1 MTSTF
6 SIARYTLTQ
15 QLRNRLYLVIILF
28 GVLMVGASVLFGA
41 VAADQEIRVIL
52 DLGFATTEFFGLAMA
67 LFGAVTLVLEE
78 MESKTIYLILTRPQP
93 RATYILGR
101 FLGLVLAVW
110 TGMAL
115 MEVMHFALLFFK
127 GWKADPLTF
136 AALPAMGL
144 KVMIM
149 TALALLCS
157 LLFTSAP
164 TATVFSL
171 FFWVLGHFG
180 EEIRFLA
187 KKSGQPVAMALV
199 KGLLWIL
206 PNLTMLNLRDHL
218 EIPGFP
224 LTQILP
230 AALYALLY
238 TGAALSLS
246 IALFARKEF

>member
-1 MTSTF
+1 MNSIF

-15 QLRNRLYLVIILF
+15 QLRNRLYLVVILF

-41 VAADQEIRVIL
+41 VAADQEVRVIL

-93 RATYILGR
+93 RSTYILGR
-101 FLGLVLAVW
+101 FIGLVLAVW
-110 TGMAL
+110 TGMAM
-115 MEVMHFALLFFK
+115 MEVLHFALLFLK
-127 GWKADPLTF
+127 GWSAQPLAF

-157 LLFTSAP
+157 LTFTSAP

-187 KKSGQPVAMALV
+187 KKSGQPLALALV
-199 KGLLWIL
+199 KGLLWVL
-206 PNLTMLNLRDHL
+206 PNLTLLNFRDHI

-224 LTQILP
+224 LSTIFS
-230 AALYALLY
+230 AALYAVLY
-238 TGAALSLS
+238 TGAALALS
-246 IALFARKEF
+246 IGLFSRKEF